1 MSELCPSSSITKCM
15 NRSDLTFSIQS
26 CLHCLMEEVKEI
38 GYPLSMHRDPKRPL
52 CYSNQAFIHQYRR
65 DEDWDLVQ
73 LNQRCESGFGDY

>member
-1 MSELCPSSSITKCM
+1 
-15 NRSDLTFSIQS
+15 
-26 CLHCLMEEVKEI
+26 MEEVKEI